1 MNRVLVDTSVLSY
14 LLKFDTRADLYRKHL
29 EGTTPGISFMT
40 VAEVYFWAEKY
51 GWGARR
57 RAHVNNTLRTYVV
70 VPCDDALC
78 TSWAKIRRVCE
89 QKGRRISVADAW
101 IAACALRYDAPL
113 VTHNRKDFEAIP
125 DLQIISE
132 ND

>member
-14 LLKFDTRADLYRKHL
+14 LLKLDTRAELYRGHL
-29 EGTTPGISFMT
+29 EGTTPAISFMT

-57 RAHVNNTLRTYVV
+57 RAYVDKTLRTYVV

-78 TSWAKIRRVCE
+78 VSWAKIRRECE
-89 QKGRRISVADAW
+89 RKSRRISTADAW
-101 IAACALRYDAPL
+101 VAACALRYDAPL
-113 VTHNRKDFEAIP
+113 VTHNRKDFEAIS
-125 DLQIISE
+125 DLQIISR

>member
-1 MNRVLVDTSVLSY
+1 VNRVLVDTCVLSY
-14 LLKFDTRADLYRKHL
+14 LLKLDTRAELYRGHI

-57 RAHVNNTLRTYVV
+57 RVHVDRTLRTYVV
-70 VPCDDALC
+70 VPCNDALC
-78 TSWAKIRRVCE
+78 VSWAKIRQECE
-89 QKGRRISVADAW
+89 RKGKRISVADAW
-101 IAACALRYDAPL
+101 VAACALRYDALL
-113 VTHNRKDFEAIP
+113 VTHNRKDFEAIS

-132 ND
+132 NN